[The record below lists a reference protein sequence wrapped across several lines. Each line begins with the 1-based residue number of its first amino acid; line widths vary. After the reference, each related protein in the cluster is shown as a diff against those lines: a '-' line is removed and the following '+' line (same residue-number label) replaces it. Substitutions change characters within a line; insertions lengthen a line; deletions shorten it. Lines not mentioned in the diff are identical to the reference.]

1 MGIGSFFEEAWKT
14 TTDNV
19 KSAYSSV
26 KDKVGD
32 MLDGVKNTAVRF
44 GEMGVTVVEGGVEL
58 VKKGAEKG
66 AEVVKTVY
74 NDAKGIINKGLDTFS
89 SPLLWAA
96 LGVGGA
102 VILLNKR

>member
-14 TTDNV
+14 ATDSV

-26 KDKVGD
+26 KDKVID
-32 MLDGVKNTAVRF
+32 MFEATKNTVVNL
-44 GEMGVTVVEGGVEL
+44 GEAGVNIVSGGAEL
-58 VKKGAEKG
+58 VKQGVEKG
-66 AEVVKTVY
+66 SEVVSTVY

-96 LGVGGA
+96 LGIGGA
-102 VILLNKR
+102 AILMRK